1 MKEKCDNRCETCPA
15 QTQIHCA
22 LGFSKATNA
31 SIGAIV
37 ERMER
42 IEEAIQ
48 DKRLIN
54 PLETNTAILPALE
67 QEETTNIKQL

>member
-1 MKEKCDNRCETCPA
+1 
-15 QTQIHCA
+15 
-22 LGFSKATNA
+22 
-31 SIGAIV
+31 
-37 ERMER
+37 MER

-54 PLETNTAILPALE
+54 PLENNTAILPALE